1 MLAKDVFQE
10 GATER
15 GMDHYRRPAE
25 SCGNRSKR
33 EIECRKFAGSLGSS
47 IRMYFD
53 EHVPPHFHAIYGEYE
68 VQVGIDP
75 IEVLAGKLPRRA
87 TSMVIEWAALY
98 QWKLMSNWERLQHS
112 QPIVKIAPLE

>member
-1 MLAKDVFQE
+1 MPEV
-10 GATER
+10 
-15 GMDHYRRPAE
+15 
-25 SCGNRSKR
+25 
-33 EIECRKFAGSLGSS
+33 CRFFGII

-112 QPIVKIAPLE
+112 QPIVKVAPLE